1 MSIPATCW
9 TENDVSEPVHDDR
22 LRSPRDGHV
31 GLFYPEPQRVE
42 FPEFYRVLRSLLVAA
57 VNETIDCFDV
67 EQPLD
72 ALVISHLLK
81 FSYIC
86 SESSIVSSR

>member
-1 MSIPATCW
+1 MSIPAICW
-9 TENDVSEPVHDDR
+9 TGNDVAEPVHDDR